1 MTQSSKDDSSE
12 MRKSV
17 YLANPFGFSQQQQGS
32 LSELVAKLESLG
44 LNVLEPF
51 ERNNQIDKNSIGWAY
66 SVGQADVS
74 DIRIAD
80 GIVAVLNG
88 CPPEEGVVFELG
100 LATAWN
106 KAIFLFRDDSRSSNV
121 CENYP
126 LNLMLFTGLPKVG
139 WERHWYTS
147 INEFSDTDKALME
160 WINQH

>member
-1 MTQSSKDDSSE
+1 MKTTHSDSGE

-17 YLANPFGFSQQQQGS
+17 YLANPFGFSQQQHGP
-32 LSELVAKLESLG
+32 LNELVAKLKSLG
-44 LNVLEPF
+44 LEVLEPF
-51 ERNNQIDKNSIGWAY
+51 ERNNQIDKNANGWAY

-100 LATAWN
+100 LATAWD
-106 KAIFLFRDDSRSSNV
+106 KAIFLFRDDSRTSNV

-147 INEFSDTDKALME
+147 LNELSDPNKALMA
-160 WINQH
+160 WISQP

>member
-1 MTQSSKDDSSE
+1 MTLSQADSSKE
-12 MRKSV
+12 RKSV

-32 LSELVAKLESLG
+32 LNELVAKLQSLG
-44 LNVLEPF
+44 LEVLEPF
-51 ERNNQIDKNSIGWAY
+51 ERNNQVDKNTNGWAH

-74 DIRIAD
+74 DIRNSD

-88 CPPEEGVVFELG
+88 CPPDEGVVFELG
-100 LATAWN
+100 LATAWG
-106 KAIFLFRDDSRSSNV
+106 KATFLFRDDVRTYNF

-147 INEFSDTDKALME
+147 LHELADTNKALME
-160 WINQH
+160 WINKD